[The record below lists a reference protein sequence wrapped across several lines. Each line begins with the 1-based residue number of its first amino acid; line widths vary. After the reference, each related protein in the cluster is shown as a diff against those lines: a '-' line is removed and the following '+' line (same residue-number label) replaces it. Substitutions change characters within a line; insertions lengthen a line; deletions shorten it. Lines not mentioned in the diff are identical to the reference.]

1 MGMGADLYYSD
12 DYAVTAEDL
21 LEADADRRQELYFL
35 DDDEFGYDNPLA
47 FDFTDAGAA
56 VMDDMCRGVDALYTV
71 DDAVEKFMEDIDYF
85 RTEIARIQHGFEVV
99 SAQAMEHPTE
109 CDWDMEIQ
117 KLQWSLIHK
126 QETLD
131 MLESDLSRLLG
142 RDVAE

>member
-1 MGMGADLYYSD
+1 MMGMGADLYFLEDQD
-12 DYAVTAEDL
+12 D
-21 LEADADRRQELYFL
+21 F
-35 DDDEFGYDNPLA
+35 DNPLA
-47 FDFTDAGAA
+47 FEFSDAGAT
-56 VMDDMCRGVDALYTV
+56 VMDELWRYSGGSGTSYTV

-85 RTEIARIQHGFEVV
+85 RTEIARIRHGFEVV

-117 KLQWSLIHK
+117 KLQWSLIAK

-142 RDVAE
+142 REVAE

>member
-1 MGMGADLYYSD
+1 MMGMGADLYFLEDQD
-12 DYAVTAEDL
+12 D
-21 LEADADRRQELYFL
+21 F
-35 DDDEFGYDNPLA
+35 DNPLA
-47 FDFTDAGAA
+47 FEFSDAGAT
-56 VMDDMCRGVDALYTV
+56 VMDELWRYSSGSGTSYTV

-85 RTEIARIQHGFEVV
+85 RTEIARIRHGFEVV

-117 KLQWSLIHK
+117 KLQWSLIAK

-142 RDVAE
+142 REVAE